1 MTAIKPPE
9 TTSSATEFSGT
20 GIIHSPA
27 NGAIAGEVQWTNP
40 ADVPTIVAGL
50 RAAQREWEQRGAS
63 GRAKVLARFA
73 VWLGEHRGEI
83 EELLIKETGK
93 SAVDAAQE
101 VPMLIMII
109 SYYIKTAEKALAP
122 EKRPAALPFMAIKK
136 ITVHYRPRAVVG
148 IIAPWNYPVA
158 NALMD
163 GLGALAAGCAV
174 LLKPSERTPLTAEVL
189 RRGWQESGGPQVFEL
204 AQGAR
209 AVSEAVVDNVDY
221 LQFTGSSAT
230 GSKVMERAARRLTP
244 VSLELGGKDPMIVL
258 EDADVDLA
266 AHAAVWGAMFN
277 AGQTC
282 VSVERVYVLE
292 QVYDQFVQAVVR
304 DVKELQVGAGEGH
317 AFGALIDEQQ
327 LSVTERHV
335 REAVAAGAK
344 ALTGGQR
351 TNTSG
356 SFYPPTVLVDVDHSM
371 ACMTEE
377 TFGPTLPIMKVGS
390 VEEAIR
396 LANDSEYGLSGSVF
410 SRDFDRAKEVALQLD
425 CGAVNINDVIT
436 NLMCTTAPMGGWK
449 TSGIGA
455 RFGGADGL
463 RKFCRVETVVGP
475 RTNVGAG
482 QNYYHNSL
490 KALKRV
496 EQADDQDGAVAS
508 ASRRQVGPLR
518 ALRADGAVVAVRH
531 RRAGHCRA
539 DGMDTDPRRRRQRIH
554 GNGSQSGGR

>member
-1 MTAIKPPE
+1 MAAMTA
-9 TTSSATEFSGT
+9 TTPHDTAVTSAPEFSGT
-20 GIIHSPA
+20 GTILNPA
-27 NGAIAGEVQWTNP
+27 TGAVAGEVHWTDA
-40 ADVPTIVAGL
+40 ADVPAIAARL
-50 RAAQREWEQRGAS
+50 RAAQREWEQRGPA

-101 VPMLIMII
+101 VPLLIMIL
-109 SYYIKTAEKALAP
+109 SYYIKTMEKALAP
-122 EKRPAALPFMAIKK
+122 ERRPAALPFMAIKK

-163 GLGALAAGCAV
+163 GIGALTAGCSV

-189 RRGWQESGGPQVFEL
+189 RRGWLESGAPDVL
-204 AQGAR
+204 AVVQGAR
-209 AVSEAVVDNVDY
+209 EVSEAVVDNVDFV
-221 LQFTGSSAT
+221 QFTGSCAT

-292 QVYDQFVQAVVR
+292 QVYDQFVKAVVR
-304 DVKELQVGAGEGH
+304 DVQALQVGAGEGH
-317 AFGALIDEQQ
+317 DFGALIDEQQ
-327 LSVTERHV
+327 LAVTERHV
-335 REAVAAGAK
+335 RDAVAAGAR

-390 VEEAIR
+390 ADEAIR
-396 LANDSEYGLSGSVF
+396 LANDSEYGLSASVF
-410 SRDFDRAKEVALQLD
+410 SADFERAKEVALQLD

-463 RKFCRVETVVGP
+463 RKFCRIETVVGP
-475 RTNVGAG
+475 RTKVGAG
-482 QNYYHNSL
+482 QNYYHNSQ
-490 KALKRV
+490 KALKRIN
-496 EQADDQDGAVAS
+496 
-508 ASRRQVGPLR
+508 RMMTRM
-518 ALRADGAVVAVRH
+518 ALAR
-531 RRAGHCRA
+531 
-539 DGMDTDPRRRRQRIH
+539 PRRVAK
-554 GNGSQSGGR
+554 

>member
-1 MTAIKPPE
+1 MAPMTAIKPPE
-9 TTSSATEFSGT
+9 TAPSTIEFSGT
-20 GIIHSPA
+20 GTIHSPA
-27 NGAIAGEVQWTNP
+27 NGAIAGEVQWTDP
-40 ADVPTIVAGL
+40 ADVPAIAAGL
-50 RAAQREWEQRGAS
+50 RTAQREWEQRGAS

-73 VWLGEHRGEI
+73 LWLGEHRGEI

-163 GLGALAAGCAV
+163 GLGALTAGCAV

-189 RRGWQESGGPQVFEL
+189 RRGWQESGGPAVFEL

-304 DVKELQVGAGEGH
+304 DVQQLQVGAGEGH
-317 AFGALIDEQQ
+317 DFGALIDEQQ

-344 ALTGGQR
+344 ALTGGKR
-351 TNTSG
+351 TDTSG

-390 VEEAIR
+390 VAEAIR

-410 SRDFDRAKEVALQLD
+410 SRDFDRANEVALQLD

-490 KALKRV
+490 KALKRTNKLMTKM
-496 EQADDQDGAVAS
+496 AL
-508 ASRRQVGPLR
+508 SR
-518 ALRADGAVVAVRH
+518 
-531 RRAGHCRA
+531 
-539 DGMDTDPRRRRQRIH
+539 PRRVAK
-554 GNGSQSGGR
+554 